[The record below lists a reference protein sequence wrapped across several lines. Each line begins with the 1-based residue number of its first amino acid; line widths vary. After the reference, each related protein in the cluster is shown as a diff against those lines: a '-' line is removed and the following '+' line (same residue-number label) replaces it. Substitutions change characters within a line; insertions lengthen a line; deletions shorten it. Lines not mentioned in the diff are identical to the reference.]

1 MTQEPREILRFA
13 ELSKSKPT
21 NRVLKPKGDDLIRL
35 AHALDVTTLRK
46 VVLDVTFKPMGKKDW
61 HMKGALGATVIQPCV
76 VTLDPV
82 TTRIDEPIERKFVA
96 DFMVDFDGEE
106 IEMPDDD
113 TIDPLPEEMDL
124 RDVLY
129 EALNLAIPAFPRSE
143 GAEAGE
149 LTFTEPGVTPLKEED
164 LKPFAGL
171 AKLKET
177 LQKGE
182 D

>member
-1 MTQEPREILRFA
+1 MTQEPQVQLRFSD
-13 ELSKSKPT
+13 LSKSSPT
-21 NRVLKPKGDDLIRL
+21 RRVLKPSAEDLKRL

-46 VVLDVTFKPMGKKDW
+46 VVLDVTFTPIGKKDW
-61 HMKGALGATVIQPCV
+61 HMVGTLGATVIQPCV
-76 VTLDPV
+76 VTLEPV

-96 DFMVDFDGEE
+96 DFVFEFDGDE
-106 IEMPDDD
+106 IEMPEDD
-113 TIDPLPEEMDL
+113 TVDPLPEEMDL

-129 EALNLAIPAFPRSE
+129 EALNLAVPAFPRTE
-143 GAEAGE
+143 GAEVGE
-149 LTFTEPGVTPLKEED
+149 LSFTEPGVTPLKEED